1 MNAISE
7 RWKKL
12 EALFDQ
18 ALELEPSK
26 RAAWLAV
33 LDVDD
38 DTRRELAGMLDADA
52 ISQED
57 GGLTGRFGAAIA
69 SAAEVPVPGERIGP
83 FRLLREIGSG
93 GVGVVFLAERAD
105 DQFHQEVAIKV
116 IRGVATGD
124 AIRQLRHER
133 QILAGFDH
141 PEIARLLD
149 GGATPGGLPYL
160 AMEFIRG
167 APITDA
173 CQKLQLPQRR
183 RLELLAEVARAVH
196 YAHQR
201 LVIHR
206 DIKPANVLLRD
217 DGRPVLLDFGI
228 AKLID
233 EKAQRERL
241 ATQPWFTPAYAAP
254 EQRRGGAV
262 STATDIYALGLLLF
276 ELLTDQRPI
285 LDVEQQLIAPSLA
298 APEARRATLR
308 GDLDR
313 IVALAT
319 QDEPGDRY
327 PSADALARDIERYLA
342 GQPVRAAPDRA
353 SYRLRKFVTRHRFAV
368 AAAFAA
374 IVLLA
379 SAAAWLVA
387 ERDRALAAEL
397 RAERQSVAADAVTSF
412 LVDLFREGPA
422 GSAASRAL
430 TPVALID
437 RGRERMRGNAQLK
450 PGQRAR
456 LAGVLG
462 QIYLSLG
469 EPRKAIESLE
479 EGIAEAREEDAA
491 SLELATMLSHLGIAQ
506 AEHGDRAAAQASYEQ
521 AVEIARANGTDVSR
535 LEPLS
540 ALESRLRAAP
550 ARSARQD
557 TE

>member
-1 MNAISE
+1 MNAISQ
-7 RWKKL
+7 RWQQL
-12 EALFDQ
+12 ESLFDA
-18 ALELEPSK
+18 ALEVAPAQ
-26 RAAWLAV
+26 RADWLAA

-38 DTRRELAGMLDADA
+38 DVRRELAGMLEADA
-52 ISQED
+52 EASAES
-57 GGLTGRFGAAIA
+57 LTHRFGAAIA

-105 DQFHQEVAIKV
+105 DAYHQEVAIKV

-124 AIRQLRHER
+124 AVRQLRHER

-141 PEIARLLD
+141 PGIARLLD
-149 GGATPGGLPYL
+149 GGATPGGHPYL
-160 AMEFIRG
+160 AMEYIRG
-167 APITDA
+167 APVTDA
-173 CQKLQLPQRR
+173 CIRRQLPLRR

-262 STATDIYALGLLLF
+262 STATDVYALGLLLF
-276 ELLTDQRPI
+276 ELLTDERPI
-285 LDVEQQLIAPSLA
+285 LDVEHRLLAPSLA

-327 PSADALARDIERYLA
+327 PSADALARDIDRYLA

-353 SYRLRKFVTRHRFAV
+353 SYKMRKFVQRHRVVVAAGLVAV
-368 AAAFAA
+368 A
-374 IVLLA
+374 LLA
-379 SAAAWLVA
+379 TSTAWLIA
-387 ERDRALAAEL
+387 ERDRALAAEA

-412 LVDLFREGPA
+412 LVEMFREAQA
-422 GSAASRAL
+422 GGAGQAL
-430 TPVALID
+430 TPVGLID
-437 RGRERMRGNAQLK
+437 RGRERMLARGDLIA
-450 PGQRAR
+450 PQRAR
-456 LAGVLG
+456 LSGVLG
-462 QIYLSLG
+462 QIYLVLG
-469 EPRKAIESLE
+469 EHDKATEALTAARAIELE
-479 EGIAEAREEDAA
+479 LHGADSVEVARTETYLAAAIAATGRRAEAAA
-491 SLELATMLSHLGIAQ
+491 SLERTIA
-506 AEHGDRAAAQASYEQ
+506 
-521 AVEIARANGTDVSR
+521 
-535 LEPLS
+535 
-540 ALESRLRAAP
+540 RLRAQL
-550 ARSARQD
+550 ARRDVDPDAAARVLD
-557 TE
+557 DARARLAEMDGGTAR